1 MHIIPLPMQKGAEA
15 CNPIQSL
22 ESSLSLFDL
31 FLRCFCPD
39 FPSIFLSFSERC
51 IAAESNKLAKL
62 VFSFSAL

>member
-1 MHIIPLPMQKGAEA
+1 MQKDVEV
-15 CNPIQSL
+15 CNPMLSL
-22 ESSLSLFDL
+22 ESSLSLSDS

-39 FPSIFLSFSERC
+39 FRSFPFSFSEHC